1 MMRPVMALSRSALE
15 KQISEHLA
23 QGDLGAAAAAAAQ
36 CRQSWPT
43 AASGWLLGSFIALL
57 GGHRDEALALIEE
70 YLRTRPDD
78 AQCLLQKAECLLA
91 RNDHAAALD
100 AAESAAALASE
111 IPAIMEAVGE
121 FFIQAGEHAR
131 AVAIYDRAL
140 ESEQRDRVRRAT
152 LLARR
157 AAAHR
162 ILGQFELAERDYEA
176 VLAIDP
182 VAPKVL
188 KALSELRR
196 QTSEHNWIGQMQRAL
211 SRLPSQS
218 EHAAIVHFGLA
229 KSYHDLGDHSASW
242 RHLSSANRIERAL
255 IQYSPDPDRALML
268 AMEEI
273 FATAQ
278 PDPPE
283 ARSESPIF
291 IIGLPRCGSTL
302 VEQIL
307 SNHPEVHACG
317 ELTAMTDAILNVGD
331 HQGGPPPTD
340 ARGHAQRL
348 AALDGAALAQEY
360 LARLPPPADAQA
372 RWTDKQLINFLYC
385 PLLLRAFPL
394 ARVVHV
400 TRHPLAA
407 CHAIYRTRFPTG
419 GYPFAYDLTE
429 IAEFYIGYQRLMA
442 HWHRLL
448 PGRILDLPYE
458 ALVTGFEPTV
468 RRMLDFVGLPFDAAC
483 LEFHRNPAP
492 VITASSVQV
501 RQPLYGSSLDL
512 WKHYAEGLAPARA
525 RLEAAGIALE

>member
-1 MMRPVMALSRSALE
+1 MMRPVTALSQSALE
-15 KQISEHLA
+15 KQVSEYLSR
-23 QGDLGAAAAAAAQ
+23 GDPGAAAAAAAQ
-36 CRQSWPT
+36 CRQAWPT
-43 AASGWLLGSFIALL
+43 AAGGWLLGSIVALL
-57 GGHRDEALALIEE
+57 AGDRDAALALIEE

-91 RNDHAAALD
+91 RNDRAAALD
-100 AAESAAALASE
+100 AAEGAAAHARE
-111 IPAIMEAVGE
+111 TPATLEAIGE
-121 FFIQAGEHAR
+121 FLIQAGEHAR
-131 AVAIYDRAL
+131 AVSIYDRAL
-140 ESEQRDRVRRAT
+140 ENEQRDRVRRAT

-162 ILGQFELAERDYEA
+162 ILGHFELAACDYEA

-196 QTSEHNWIGQMQRAL
+196 QTSRHNWIGEMQRAL
-211 SRLPSQS
+211 ARLPPES

-229 KSYHDLGDHSASW
+229 KSYQDLGDHEASW
-242 RHLSSANRIERAL
+242 RHLSTANRIERAL
-255 IQYSPDPDRALML
+255 IQYSPDPDRALMR
-268 AMEEI
+268 AMEEA
-273 FATAQ
+273 FETAQ
-278 PDPPE
+278 SDPPE
-283 ARSESPIF
+283 ARGESPIF

-307 SNHPEVHACG
+307 SNHPEVQACG
-317 ELTAMTDAILNVGD
+317 ELTAMTDAILTVGD
-331 HQGGPPPTD
+331 RLAGPQPIE
-340 ARGHAQRL
+340 ARSHAQRL
-348 AALDGAALAQEY
+348 ASLDGAAVAKEY
-360 LARLPPPADAQA
+360 LARLPSLPNAQA

-385 PLLLRAFPL
+385 PLLLRAFPR
-394 ARVVHV
+394 ARIVHV

-407 CHAIYRTRFPTG
+407 CHAIYRTRFTTG

-429 IAEFYIGYQRLMA
+429 IAEFYIGYRRLMA

-448 PGRILDLPYE
+448 PGQILDLPYE
-458 ALVTGFEPTV
+458 ALVTGLEPIV
-468 RRMLDFVGLPFDAAC
+468 RRLLDYVRLPFDAAC

-501 RQPLYGSSLDL
+501 RQPLYGSSLDV

-525 RLEAAGIALE
+525 RLEAAGIALD

>member
-1 MMRPVMALSRSALE
+1 VAAT
-15 KQISEHLA
+15 
-23 QGDLGAAAAAAAQ
+23 AAAN
-36 CRQSWPT
+36 CRQTWPN
-43 AASGWLLGSFIALL
+43 AVAGWLLGSIVALL
-57 GGHRDEALALIEE
+57 GGDRDEALALIEE
-70 YLRTRPDD
+70 YLRIRPDD

-91 RNDHAAALD
+91 LNDRAGALD
-100 AAESAAALASE
+100 AAESAAAHAAE
-111 IPAIMEAVGE
+111 IPATMEAIGE

-140 ESEQRDRVRRAT
+140 EKEQRDRIRRAT

-162 ILGQFELAERDYEA
+162 ILGQFALAERDYEA

-196 QTSEHNWIGQMQRAL
+196 QTSERNWIGQMQRAL

-229 KSYHDLGDHSASW
+229 KSYQDLGDHAASW
-242 RHLSSANRIERAL
+242 RHLSTANRIERAL
-255 IQYSPDPDRALML
+255 IQYSPDPDRALMR

-273 FATAQ
+273 FVTAH
-278 PDPPE
+278 PDALE
-283 ARSESPIF
+283 ARSAAPIF

-302 VEQIL
+302 AEQIL
-307 SNHPEVHACG
+307 SNHPEVQACG
-317 ELTAMTDAILNVGD
+317 ELTAMTDAILTVGD
-331 HQGGPPPTD
+331 RLRGPQPID
-340 ARGHAQRL
+340 ARSHAQRL

-360 LARLPPPADAQA
+360 LARLPPLADAQA

-385 PLLLRAFPL
+385 PLLLRAFPH
-394 ARVVHV
+394 ARIVHV

-407 CHAIYRTRFPTG
+407 CHAIYRTRFTTG

-429 IAEFYIGYQRLMA
+429 IAEFYIGYRRLMA

-458 ALVTGFEPTV
+458 ALVTGFEPAV
-468 RRMLDFVGLPFDAAC
+468 RRLLDSLGLPFDAAC

-512 WKHYAEGLAPARA
+512 WKHHAEGLAPARA
-525 RLEAAGIALE
+525 RLEAAGIALD

>member
-1 MMRPVMALSRSALE
+1 MAPTQSTLE
-15 KQISEHLA
+15 KQVSEHLA
-23 QGDLGAAAAAAAQ
+23 RGDLGAAASAAAQ
-36 CRQSWPT
+36 CRQAWPT
-43 AASGWLLGSFIALL
+43 SAGGWLLGSIVALL
-57 GGHRDEALALIEE
+57 GGDRDEALALIDE
-70 YLRTRPDD
+70 YLRIRPDD
-78 AQCLLQKAECLLA
+78 AQCLLQRAECLLA
-91 RNDHAAALD
+91 RNARAAALE
-100 AAESAAALASE
+100 AAESAAAHARE
-111 IPAIMEAVGE
+111 VPATLEAVGE

-131 AVAIYDRAL
+131 AVAIYDCAL
-140 ESEQRDRVRRAT
+140 ESEQQDRVRRAT

-162 ILGQFELAERDYEA
+162 ILGQFEMAERDYEA

-196 QTSEHNWIGQMQRAL
+196 QTGERNWIAQMQWAL
-211 SRLPSQS
+211 ARLPPQS

-229 KSYHDLGDHSASW
+229 KSYQDLGDHAASW

-255 IQYSPDPDRALML
+255 IQYSPDPDRALMH

-278 PDPPE
+278 SDPLE
-283 ARSESPIF
+283 ARGESPIF

-307 SNHPEVHACG
+307 SNHPEVQACG
-317 ELTAMTDAILNVGD
+317 ELTAMTDAILTVSDRLGD
-331 HQGGPPPTD
+331 PQPID

-348 AALDGAALAQEY
+348 AKLDSAALAQEY
-360 LARLPPPADAQA
+360 LARLPQLPDAQT

-385 PLLLRAFPL
+385 PLLLRAFPR
-394 ARVVHV
+394 ARIVHV

-407 CHAIYRTRFPTG
+407 CHAIYRTRFTAG

-429 IAEFYIGYQRLMA
+429 IAEFYIGYRRLMA
-442 HWHRLL
+442 HWHHLM

-458 ALVTGFEPTV
+458 ALVTGFEPAV
-468 RRMLDFVGLPFDAAC
+468 RRLLDSVGLPFNGAC

-501 RQPLYGSSLDL
+501 RQPLYDSSLDL
-512 WKHYAEGLAPARA
+512 WKHYGEELTPART
-525 RLEAAGIALE
+525 RLEAAGIALD

>member
-1 MMRPVMALSRSALE
+1 MMRPVMALSQSALE
-15 KQISEHLA
+15 KQVSEQLA
-23 QGDLGAAAAAAAQ
+23 RGNLGAAAAAAAQ
-36 CRQSWPT
+36 CRRDWPN
-43 AASGWLLGSFIALL
+43 AAGGWLLGSIVALL
-57 GGHRDEALALIEE
+57 GGDRDEALALIEE

-91 RNDHAAALD
+91 RNDRAAALD
-100 AAESAAALASE
+100 AAESAAAHARE
-111 IPAIMEAVGE
+111 IPATMEAVGE
-121 FFIQAGEHAR
+121 FLIQAGEHAR
-131 AVAIYDRAL
+131 AVAIYDCAL
-140 ESEQRDRVRRAT
+140 ENEHRDRVRRAT

-157 AAAHR
+157 AAARR

-196 QTSEHNWIGQMQRAL
+196 QTSERNWIEPMQRAL
-211 SRLPSQS
+211 ARLPPQS

-229 KSYHDLGDHSASW
+229 KSYQDLGDHAASW
-242 RHLSSANRIERAL
+242 QHLSAANRIERAL
-255 IQYSPDPDRALML
+255 IEYSPDPDRALMR

-273 FATAQ
+273 FTTAQ
-278 PDPPE
+278 SDPLE
-283 ARSESPIF
+283 ARSERPIF

-307 SNHPEVHACG
+307 SNHPEVRACG
-317 ELTAMTDAILNVGD
+317 ELTAMTDAILTVGD
-331 HQGGPPPTD
+331 RLSGPQPID
-340 ARGHAQRL
+340 ARSHAQRL
-348 AALDGAALAQEY
+348 AELDGGALAQEY
-360 LARLPPPADAQA
+360 LARLHPLADAQT

-385 PLLLRAFPL
+385 PLLLRTFPQ
-394 ARVVHV
+394 ARIVHV

-407 CHAIYRTRFPTG
+407 CHAIYRTRFTTG

-429 IAEFYIGYQRLMA
+429 IAEFYIGYRRLMA

-458 ALVTGFEPTV
+458 ALVTGFEPAV
-468 RRMLDFVGLPFDAAC
+468 RQLLDSVGLPFDSAC

-501 RQPLYGSSLDL
+501 RQPLYNSSLDL

-525 RLEAAGIALE
+525 RLEVAGIALD

>member
-1 MMRPVMALSRSALE
+1 MRRVISLSQSELE
-15 KQISEHLA
+15 KQVSEHLA
-23 QGDLGAAAAAAAQ
+23 RGDVGAAAAAAGQ
-36 CRQSWPT
+36 CRENWPT
-43 AASGWLLGSFIALL
+43 ATAGWLLGSIVALL
-57 GGHRDEALALIEE
+57 SGDRDEALALINE
-70 YLRTRPDD
+70 YLRIRPDD

-91 RNDHAAALD
+91 RNERAAALE
-100 AAESAAALASE
+100 AAESAATHSKE
-111 IPAIMEAVGE
+111 IPASLEAIGE
-121 FFIQAGEHAR
+121 FLSQAGEHAR
-131 AVAIYDRAL
+131 AVEIYDRAL
-140 ESEQRDRVRRAT
+140 ECEQRNPVRRAT

-157 AAAHR
+157 AAARR
-162 ILGQFELAERDYEA
+162 ILGQFALAERDYEA

-182 VAPKVL
+182 VAPTVL

-196 QTSEHNWIGQMQRAL
+196 QTSERNWIGQMQQAL

-229 KSYHDLGDHSASW
+229 KSYQDLGDHAASW
-242 RHLSSANRIERAL
+242 RHLSTANRIERAL
-255 IQYSPDPDRALML
+255 IQYSPDPDQALMR

-278 PDPPE
+278 PDPFDARTE
-283 ARSESPIF
+283 APIF

-317 ELTAMTDAILNVGD
+317 ELTAMTDAILTVGD
-331 HQGGPPPTD
+331 RLGSPEPLD
-340 ARGHAQRL
+340 ARGHARHL
-348 AALDGAALAQEY
+348 AALDGAALAREY
-360 LARLPPPADAQA
+360 MARRPPLADVQA

-385 PLLLRAFPL
+385 PLLLRAFPQ
-394 ARVVHV
+394 ARIVHV

-407 CHAIYRTRFPTG
+407 CHAIYRTRFTAG

-429 IAEFYIGYQRLMA
+429 IAEFYIGYRRLMA

-458 ALVTGFEPTV
+458 SLVTSFEPAV
-468 RRMLDFVGLPFDAAC
+468 RRLLDSVGLAFDAAC

-492 VITASSVQV
+492 VVTASSVQV
-501 RQPLYGSSLDL
+501 RQPLYDSSLDL
-512 WKHYAEGLAPARA
+512 WKHYAEALAPIRS
-525 RLEAAGIALE
+525 RLEAAGITLD